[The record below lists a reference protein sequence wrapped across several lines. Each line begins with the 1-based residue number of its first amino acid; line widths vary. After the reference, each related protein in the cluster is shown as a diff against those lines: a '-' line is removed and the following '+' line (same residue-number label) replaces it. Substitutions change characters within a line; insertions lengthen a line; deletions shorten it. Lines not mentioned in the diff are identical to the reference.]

1 MIKFIPIGLLVAYVV
16 FISFFGCPFNKCGL
30 LEAAEKKE
38 IKAIKQERGG
48 NKMSKVISLTDEN
61 FNQEISNSKE
71 PVLVDFFATWC
82 GPCKMQHPVL
92 EEFATEF
99 AGKVKV
105 AKVDVDIAG
114 SKASEYG
121 IRSVPTLMI
130 FKGGKVVETM
140 MGYHS
145 NEQLKTAVSKYL

>member
-1 MIKFIPIGLLVAYVV
+1 MEKFIPIGLVLVYIAYV
-16 FISFFGCPFNKCGL
+16 SFFGCPFSNCSVA
-30 LEAAEKKE
+30 EASDKKQ
-38 IKAIKQERGG
+38 IKEQKGG
-48 NKMSKVISLTDEN
+48 SKMSNVISLTDDT
-61 FNQEISNSKE
+61 FNQEISNSKV

-92 EEFATEF
+92 EQFATEF

-114 SKASEYG
+114 TKAREYG
-121 IRSVPTLMI
+121 IRSVPTLMV
-130 FKGGKVVETM
+130 FKDGKVVETR

-145 NEQLKTAVSKYL
+145 KDELKELLSKYW

>member
-1 MIKFIPIGLLVAYVV
+1 MIKFIPIGLIIAYVIWV
-16 FISFFGCPFNKCGL
+16 SFFGCPFSKCGVS
-30 LEAAEKKE
+30 EASEVKQIKE
-38 IKAIKQERGG
+38 QKGG
-48 NKMSKVISLTDEN
+48 NKMSNVIMLTDDT
-61 FNQEISNSKE
+61 FNQEVLNSKD

-92 EEFATEF
+92 EQFATEF

-121 IRSVPTLMI
+121 IRSVPTLMV
-130 FKGGKVVETM
+130 FKDGKVVETR

-145 NEQLKTAVSKYL
+145 KDELKELLAKYL

>member
-1 MIKFIPIGLLVAYVV
+1 MIKFIPAGLIIAYVV
-16 FISFFGCPFNKCGL
+16 WVSFFGCPFGKCGIS
-30 LEAAEKKE
+30 EAAEKKE
-38 IKAIKQERGG
+38 IKAEKGG
-48 NKMSKVISLTDEN
+48 NTMSKVISLTDDN

-92 EEFATEF
+92 EQFAEEFE
-99 AGKVKV
+99 GKVKV
-105 AKVDVDIAG
+105 AKVDVDVAG

-140 MGYHS
+140 LGYHS
-145 NEQLKTAVSKYL
+145 KEELKSAVSKYL

>member
-1 MIKFIPIGLLVAYVV
+1 MIKFIPIGLILGYVILV
-16 FISFFGCPFNKCGL
+16 SFFGCPFSKCSVSA
-30 LEAAEKKE
+30 EASEVKQIKE
-38 IKAIKQERGG
+38 QKGG
-48 NKMSKVISLTDEN
+48 NKMSNVIALTDDT

-92 EEFATEF
+92 EQFATEF

-114 SKASEYG
+114 AKASEYG
-121 IRSVPTLMI
+121 IRSVPTLMV
-130 FKGGKVVETM
+130 FKDGKVVETM

-145 NEQLKTAVSKYL
+145 NEELKGILSKYL

>member
-1 MIKFIPIGLLVAYVV
+1 MIKLIPIGLMLVYVIWV
-16 FISFFGCPFNKCGL
+16 SFFGCPFSKSGVSED
-30 LEAAEKKE
+30 LEVKQIKE
-38 IKAIKQERGG
+38 QKGG
-48 NKMSKVISLTDEN
+48 NKMSNVIELKDDT
-61 FNQEISNSKE
+61 FNQEISNSKL

-92 EEFATEF
+92 EQFATEF

-121 IRSVPTLMI
+121 IRSVPTLMV
-130 FKGGKVVETM
+130 FKDGKVVETR

-145 NEQLKTAVSKYL
+145 KDELKELLSKHW